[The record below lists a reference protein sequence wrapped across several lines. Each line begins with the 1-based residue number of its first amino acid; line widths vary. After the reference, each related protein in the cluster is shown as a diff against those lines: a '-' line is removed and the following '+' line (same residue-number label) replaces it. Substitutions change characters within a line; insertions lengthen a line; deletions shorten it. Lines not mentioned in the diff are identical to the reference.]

1 VTRVRKI
8 VAIVL
13 VLLVA
18 ATAAFAYAVYRR
30 SDQEKLAMDDV
41 ARQSSEARAYGGSY
55 VRLGQGVTHY
65 ELAGAEDATTV
76 VLVHG
81 FSVPYYIWDPTF
93 DALTAAGFRVL
104 RYDLYGRGWSDRP
117 DVHYNPDL
125 FDQQLFQLLGTFK
138 ISEPVDIVGVS
149 MGGPIVINFA
159 ARHPERVRKIA
170 LFDPAYGKGLTPPW
184 PLRAPWVG
192 DFLMDVQIAPTMAAS
207 QRDDFVHPER
217 YAGYFASYTTQ
228 MRYKGFRRAILST
241 IRNFLS
247 VDNTGAFAHVGSSG
261 KPVLLIWG
269 RADQDVPFAVSDDVR
284 KALPQVEFHAIDD
297 AAHVP
302 FYEHP
307 EIVNPVLIEFL
318 KR

>member
-1 VTRVRKI
+1 MTRVLKI
-8 VAIVL
+8 MAIVL

-18 ATAAFAYAVYRR
+18 ATAAFAYVVYRR
-30 SDQEKLAMDDV
+30 DDQEKLTMNDA
-41 ARQSSEARAYGGSY
+41 ARQSTEAHAYGGSY
-55 VRLGQGVTHY
+55 VRLGLGVTHY
-65 ELAGAEDATTV
+65 ELAGPADAPMV

-93 DALTAAGFRVL
+93 EALTAAGFRVL

-117 DVHYNPDL
+117 NMHYNPDL
-125 FDQQLFQLLGTFK
+125 FDQQLSQLLGALN
-138 ISEPVDIVGVS
+138 INQPIDIVGVS

-170 LFDPAYGKGLTPPW
+170 LFDPAYGKGFTPPW
-184 PLRAPWVG
+184 SLRAPLVSE
-192 DFLMDVQIAPTMAAS
+192 FVMNVQIAPTMAGS

-217 YAGYFASYTTQ
+217 YPDYFAKYTTQ
-228 MRYKGFRRAILST
+228 MHYVGFRNATLST
-241 IRNFLS
+241 IRDFLS
-247 VDNTGAFAHVGSSG
+247 QDNTAAFAQAGKSG

-269 RADQDVPFAVSDDVR
+269 RADQDVPFALSEEVR
-284 KALPQVEFHAIDD
+284 KAIPQAEFHPIED

-307 EIVNPVLIEFL
+307 EVVNPMLIEFL